1 STPATALM
9 AGTTSRNRATRS
21 LPRRPPRVTPLPLL
35 KAKGVLLPPWDTKPV
50 AAQEDVLSQP
60 SRQKR
65 QPPELRPITTT
76 AARPGPAS
84 TCSHTGHR
92 CHFKHHSSR
101 TFGANSKKPGQVLP
115 RGRYRRVG
123 SGEIGGQRDVRPGQW
138 RTRS

>member
-1 STPATALM
+1 
-9 AGTTSRNRATRS
+9 
-21 LPRRPPRVTPLPLL
+21 
-35 KAKGVLLPPWDTKPV
+35 VLLPPWDTKPV

-65 QPPELRPITTT
+65 QPPELRPITTN

-138 RTRS
+138 RTRSELCIVAPVGERAGAEGGTGEVTLVLV